1 MKHRGAV
8 TKDKPS
14 QLRIIGGEWRGRK
27 LSFHARP
34 GLRPTSDRVRETL
47 FNWLAPTI
55 VGADCLDL
63 FSGSGALG
71 LEALSRGANYCDF
84 VESDQL
90 AAASIQGN
98 LRLLGDNSAR
108 GRVTTTDALKFMDA
122 AQRRWDVVFVDPPF
136 DSGIGTRTLEYLAS
150 HDCLNHDS
158 WIYFETR
165 RSAPEAVP
173 DSLYTLHR
181 EKTAGDVLYRLL
193 TPKAQQ

>member
-1 MKHRGAV
+1 MKRRGAV
-8 TKDKPS
+8 AKEKPS
-14 QLRIIGGEWRGRK
+14 QLRIIGGAWRGRK
-27 LSFHARP
+27 LSFHGRP
-34 GLRPTSDRVRETL
+34 GLRPTSDRARETL

-55 VGADCLDL
+55 AGADCLDL

-71 LEALSRGANYCDF
+71 LEALSRGASYCDF

-90 AAASIQGN
+90 AAASIQSN
-98 LRLLGDNSAR
+98 LTLLEDTSPR
-108 GRVTTTDALKFMDA
+108 GRVTTTDALTFVDA
-122 AQRRWDVVFVDPPF
+122 AQRPWDVVFVDPPF
-136 DSGIGTRTLEYLAS
+136 DSGIGTSALEYLAS
-150 HDCLNHDS
+150 RDCLNHDS
-158 WIYFETR
+158 WIYFETQ

>member
-1 MKHRGAV
+1 MKRRGAV
-8 TKDKPS
+8 TKEKPS

-98 LRLLGDNSAR
+98 LRLLGDNSPR
-108 GRVTTTDALKFMDA
+108 GRVTATDALKFMDA

-158 WIYFETR
+158 WIYFQTR

>member
-1 MKHRGAV
+1 MKRRGAV
-8 TKDKPS
+8 TKEKPS

-122 AQRRWDVVFVDPPF
+122 APRRWDVVFVDPPF

>member
-1 MKHRGAV
+1 MKRRGAV
-8 TKDKPS
+8 TKEKPS

-98 LRLLGDNSAR
+98 LRLLGNSSPR

-122 AQRRWDVVFVDPPF
+122 AQRHWDVVFVDPPF

>member
-1 MKHRGAV
+1 MKRRGAV
-8 TKDKPS
+8 TKEKTS

-98 LRLLGDNSAR
+98 LRLLGNSSPR

-122 AQRRWDVVFVDPPF
+122 AQRHWDVVFVDPPF

-173 DSLYTLHR
+173 DSLYTLYR

-193 TPKAQQ
+193 TPKA

>member
-1 MKHRGAV
+1 MKRRGAV
-8 TKDKPS
+8 TKEKPS

-98 LRLLGDNSAR
+98 LRLLGNSSPR

-122 AQRRWDVVFVDPPF
+122 AQRHWDVVFVDPPF
-136 DSGIGTRTLEYLAS
+136 DSGIGTRTLEYLVS

-173 DSLYTLHR
+173 DSLYTLYR

-193 TPKAQQ
+193 TPKA

>member
-122 AQRRWDVVFVDPPF
+122 AQRHWDVVFVDPPF

>member
-1 MKHRGAV
+1 MKRRGAV
-8 TKDKPS
+8 TKEKPS

-98 LRLLGDNSAR
+98 LRLLGNSSPR

-122 AQRRWDVVFVDPPF
+122 AQRHWDVVFVDPPF
-136 DSGIGTRTLEYLAS
+136 DSGIGTRTLEYLVS

>member
-1 MKHRGAV
+1 MKRRGAV
-8 TKDKPS
+8 TKEKPS

-63 FSGSGALG
+63 FAGSGALG
-71 LEALSRGANYCDF
+71 LEALSRGASYCDY
-84 VESDQL
+84 VESDHL

-108 GRVTTTDALKFMDA
+108 GRVTTTDALKFVDA

>member
-1 MKHRGAV
+1 MKRRGAV
-8 TKDKPS
+8 TKEKPS

-98 LRLLGDNSAR
+98 LRLLGDNSPR
-108 GRVTTTDALKFMDA
+108 GRVTATDALKFMDA
-122 AQRRWDVVFVDPPF
+122 AQRHWDVVFVDPPF
-136 DSGIGTRTLEYLAS
+136 DLGIGTSALEYLAS
-150 HDCLNHDS
+150 HDCLSHDS

>member
-1 MKHRGAV
+1 MKRRGAV
-8 TKDKPS
+8 TKEKPS

-98 LRLLGDNSAR
+98 LRLLGNSSPR

-122 AQRRWDVVFVDPPF
+122 AQRHWDVVFVDPPF
-136 DSGIGTRTLEYLAS
+136 DSGIGTRTLEYLVS

-173 DSLYTLHR
+173 DSLYTLYR

-193 TPKAQQ
+193 TPKAEQ

>member
-1 MKHRGAV
+1 MKRRGAV
-8 TKDKPS
+8 TKETPS

-71 LEALSRGANYCDF
+71 LEALSRGASYSDF

-90 AAASIQGN
+90 AAAYIQGN

-165 RSAPEAVP
+165 QSAPEAVP
-173 DSLYTLHR
+173 DSLYNLHR

>member
-1 MKHRGAV
+1 MKRRGAV
-8 TKDKPS
+8 TKEKPS

-71 LEALSRGANYCDF
+71 LEALSRVASYCDF

-122 AQRRWDVVFVDPPF
+122 AQRHWDVVFVDPPF
-136 DSGIGTRTLEYLAS
+136 DSGIGTPTLEYLAS

>member
-1 MKHRGAV
+1 M
-8 TKDKPS
+8 
-14 QLRIIGGEWRGRK
+14 
-27 LSFHARP
+27 
-34 GLRPTSDRVRETL
+34 
-47 FNWLAPTI
+47 
-55 VGADCLDL
+55 
-63 FSGSGALG
+63 
-71 LEALSRGANYCDF
+71 
-84 VESDQL
+84 ESDQL

-98 LRLLGDNSAR
+98 LRLLGDNSPR
-108 GRVTTTDALKFMDA
+108 GRVTATDALKFMDA
-122 AQRRWDVVFVDPPF
+122 AQRHWDVVFVDPPF
-136 DSGIGTRTLEYLAS
+136 DLGIGTSALEYLAS

>member
-1 MKHRGAV
+1 MKRRGAV
-8 TKDKPS
+8 TKEKPS

-55 VGADCLDL
+55 VGAVCLDL

-165 RSAPEAVP
+165 QSAPEAVP

>member
-1 MKHRGAV
+1 MKRRGAV
-8 TKDKPS
+8 TKEKPS

-98 LRLLGDNSAR
+98 LRLLGDNSPR
-108 GRVTTTDALKFMDA
+108 GRVTATDALKFMDA
-122 AQRRWDVVFVDPPF
+122 AQRHWDVVFVDPPF

>member
-1 MKHRGAV
+1 MKRRGAV
-8 TKDKPS
+8 TKEKPS

-165 RSAPEAVP
+165 QSAPEAVP
-173 DSLYTLHR
+173 DSLYNLHR

>member
-1 MKHRGAV
+1 MKRRGAV
-8 TKDKPS
+8 TKEKPS

-27 LSFHARP
+27 LSFHTRA

-98 LRLLGDNSAR
+98 LRLLGDNSPR
-108 GRVTTTDALKFMDA
+108 GHVTTTDALKFMDA

>member
-14 QLRIIGGEWRGRK
+14 QLRIIGGEWRGRN

-71 LEALSRGANYCDF
+71 LEALSRGASYCDF

-136 DSGIGTRTLEYLAS
+136 DSGIGTRTLEYLTS

>member
-71 LEALSRGANYCDF
+71 LEALSRGASYSDF

>member
-1 MKHRGAV
+1 MKRRGAV
-8 TKDKPS
+8 TKEKPS

-98 LRLLGDNSAR
+98 LRLLGDNSPR
-108 GRVTTTDALKFMDA
+108 GRVTATDALKFVDA
-122 AQRRWDVVFVDPPF
+122 AQRHWDVVFVDPPF
-136 DSGIGTRTLEYLAS
+136 DLGIGTSALEYLAS

>member
-1 MKHRGAV
+1 MKHRGTV
-8 TKDKPS
+8 TKEKPS

-165 RSAPEAVP
+165 QSAPEAVP

-193 TPKAQQ
+193 APKAEQ

>member
-14 QLRIIGGEWRGRK
+14 QLRIIGGEWRGENSAFMRDPVCGQR
-27 LSFHARP
+27 AI
-34 GLRPTSDRVRETL
+34 GWETL

-71 LEALSRGANYCDF
+71 LEALSRGASYCDF

-90 AAASIQGN
+90 AALHSGQSQIT
-98 LRLLGDNSAR
+98 RDNSAR

-122 AQRRWDVVFVDPPF
+122 A
-136 DSGIGTRTLEYLAS
+136 
-150 HDCLNHDS
+150 
-158 WIYFETR
+158 
-165 RSAPEAVP
+165 
-173 DSLYTLHR
+173 
-181 EKTAGDVLYRLL
+181 TALGCRVC
-193 TPKAQQ
+193 

>member
-1 MKHRGAV
+1 MKRRGAV
-8 TKDKPS
+8 TKEKPS

-27 LSFHARP
+27 LSFHTRA

-71 LEALSRGANYCDF
+71 LEALSRGASYCDF

-150 HDCLNHDS
+150 HDCLSHDS

>member
-1 MKHRGAV
+1 MKRRGAV
-8 TKDKPS
+8 TKEKPS

>member
-71 LEALSRGANYCDF
+71 LEALSRGASYCDF

-122 AQRRWDVVFVDPPF
+122 GHGAGM
-136 DSGIGTRTLEYLAS
+136 S
-150 HDCLNHDS
+150 CLL
-158 WIYFETR
+158 IR
-165 RSAPEAVP
+165 RSTQASALGHSNTSHPMTALIMTVGFILKRDDRHQRP
-173 DSLYTLHR
+173 CLTRSTPCT

>member
-1 MKHRGAV
+1 
-8 TKDKPS
+8 
-14 QLRIIGGEWRGRK
+14 
-27 LSFHARP
+27 
-34 GLRPTSDRVRETL
+34 
-47 FNWLAPTI
+47 
-55 VGADCLDL
+55 
-63 FSGSGALG
+63 
-71 LEALSRGANYCDF
+71 
-84 VESDQL
+84 
-90 AAASIQGN
+90 
-98 LRLLGDNSAR
+98 
-108 GRVTTTDALKFMDA
+108 MDA